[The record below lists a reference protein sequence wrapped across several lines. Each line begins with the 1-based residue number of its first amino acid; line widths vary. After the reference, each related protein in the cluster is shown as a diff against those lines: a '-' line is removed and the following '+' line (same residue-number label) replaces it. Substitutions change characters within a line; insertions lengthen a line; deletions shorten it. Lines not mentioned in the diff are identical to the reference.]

1 MCKNGKF
8 SKHSTF
14 TRVHKVDFEQGDIS
28 EDFGAK
34 NYYAPKM
41 FWLPIFSTFLHRS
54 LLLQAGLTAASSATM
69 QEYKSEYTDQNFFM
83 NCELKNKC
91 GRVVDECGI
100 LKIRLFD
107 EIETQLIL
115 NSIGYYAK
123 ALF

>member
-14 TRVHKVDFEQGDIS
+14 TRAHKVDFEQGDTS

-54 LLLQAGLTAASSATM
+54 LLLQAWLTAASSATM
-69 QEYKSEYTDQNFFM
+69 QEYKSEYTDQDFFM
-83 NCELKNKC
+83 NCELKNKY

-107 EIETQLIL
+107 ETETQLIL